1 MWGII
6 CNCDIR
12 FPKKLGVKWEMFE
25 ELLGVLMFENV
36 SVHHRQLHLA
46 ALRPPHL
53 ALVSDTDH

>member
-12 FPKKLGVKWEMFE
+12 FPKKVGVKWEMFE

-36 SVHHRQLHLA
+36 SVHHRQLNLA
-46 ALRPPHL
+46 ALHPPHL